1 MRRQEVLMPT
11 KDAKT
16 PAKNPGRGADLRR
29 GDASEGLPPERP
41 EQIRNVALVGH
52 SGSGKTM
59 LCEALL
65 AATGAISRMG
75 SIAEGTTVSDSE
87 PAAIHQQR
95 SVALSVIPIGVNGV
109 KVNLLDT
116 PGYGEFVGEL

>member
-1 MRRQEVLMPT
+1 MPT
-11 KDAKT
+11 KDAKV

-29 GDASEGLPPERP
+29 AETSDAVPPDRP

-59 LCEALL
+59 LTEALL
-65 AATGAISRMG
+65 AATGAISRKG

-95 SVALSVIPIGVNGV
+95 TVALSVVPIGINGV
-109 KVNLLDT
+109 K
-116 PGYGEFVGEL
+116 